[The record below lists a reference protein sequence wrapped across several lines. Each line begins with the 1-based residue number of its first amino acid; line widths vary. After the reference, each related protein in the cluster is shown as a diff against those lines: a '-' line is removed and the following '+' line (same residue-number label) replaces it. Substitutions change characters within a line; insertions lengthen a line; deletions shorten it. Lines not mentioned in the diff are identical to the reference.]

1 VQPLASVH
9 YYPRVFTIENPML
22 PDFLPVPERT
32 AKPRTAGLTHVL
44 DKGMAP
50 PDVRVLVDRAGHLID
65 IWKLGWGTAY
75 LEPDVGEKVA
85 ILQRA
90 GVRVCVGGTLLEA
103 AWIAGVAE
111 QCLAWAA
118 EVGFSCVEVS
128 NGAVAMP
135 LSEKRRLVSVAARRF
150 LVIAEV
156 GSKSPTAEVSGKAWA
171 EEMRGDLDAGATWA
185 LAEGRESGTVG
196 LYEDDGRIRTEVA
209 EPVAEAVGL
218 SRVVFEAPR
227 KEQQAWLI
235 RRFGANVNLGNVTQN
250 EVFAVE
256 ALRLGLRA
264 DTIAMAARGSAKDA
278 TADA

>member
-1 VQPLASVH
+1 M
-9 YYPRVFTIENPML
+9 R
-22 PDFLPVPERT
+22 PDFLPVPART
-32 AKPRTAGLTHVL
+32 AKPRSVGLTHVL
-44 DKGMAP
+44 DKGAAP
-50 PDVRVLVDRAGHLID
+50 DDVRRLVDRASHLID

-90 GVRVCVGGTLLEA
+90 GVRACVGGTLLEA
-103 AWIAGVAE
+103 AWAAGAAE
-111 QCLAWAA
+111 RCLAWAA
-118 EVGFSCVEVS
+118 DVGFSCVEVS

-135 LSEKRRLVSVAARRF
+135 LWEKRRLVSLATRGF

-156 GSKSPTAEVSGKAWA
+156 GSKSPTAEVSAKAWA
-171 EEMRGDLDAGATWA
+171 EEMLGDLEAGATWA
-185 LAEGRESGTVG
+185 LAEGRESGNVG
-196 LYEDDGRIRTEVA
+196 LYEEDGRIRTEVA
-209 EPVAEAVGL
+209 EVVAEAVGL

-235 RRFGANVNLGNVTQN
+235 QRFGANVNLGNVAQN

-264 DTIAMAARGSAKDA
+264 DTITMARQGHVRDA
-278 TADA
+278 TMGA

>member
-1 VQPLASVH
+1 MRWFH
-9 YYPRVFTIENPML
+9 YHLWIFTIANAMR
-22 PDFLPVPERT
+22 PDFLPVPART
-32 AKPRTAGLTHVL
+32 SKPRSAGLTHVL

-50 PDVRVLVDRAGHLID
+50 PEVRGLVDRAGDLID

-75 LEPDVGEKVA
+75 VEPDVGEKVE

-90 GVRVCVGGTLLEA
+90 AVRACVGGTLLEA
-103 AWIAGVAE
+103 AWAAGVVE
-111 QCLAWAA
+111 RCLAWAA

-135 LSEKRRLVSVAARRF
+135 LPEKRRLISMAARRF
-150 LVIAEV
+150 LVVAEV
-156 GSKSPTAEVSGKAWA
+156 GSKSPTAEVSGKAWG
-171 EEMRGDLDAGATWA
+171 EEMRGDLEAGATWV
-185 LAEGRESGTVG
+185 LTEGRETGTVG
-196 LYEDDGRIRTEVA
+196 LYEPDGRIRTEVA
-209 EPVAEAVGL
+209 ELVAEAVGL

-235 RRFGANVNLGNVTQN
+235 RRFGANVNLGNVTLN

-264 DTIAMAARGSAKDA
+264 DTIGMAGRGDERDA
-278 TADA
+278 AADE

>member
-1 VQPLASVH
+1 M
-9 YYPRVFTIENPML
+9 R
-22 PDFLPVPERT
+22 PDFLPVPART
-32 AKPRTAGLTHVL
+32 TKPRSAGLTHVL

-50 PDVRVLVDRAGHLID
+50 REARGLVDRAGDLID

-75 LEPDVGEKVA
+75 VEPDVGEKVE

-90 GVRVCVGGTLLEA
+90 AVRACVGGTLLEA
-103 AWIAGVAE
+103 AWAAGVVE
-111 QCLAWAA
+111 RCLAWAA

-135 LSEKRRLVSVAARRF
+135 LPEKRRLISMAARRF
-150 LVIAEV
+150 LVVAEV
-156 GSKSPTAEVSGKAWA
+156 GSKSPTAEVSGEAWG
-171 EEMRGDLDAGATWA
+171 EEMRGDLEAGATWV
-185 LAEGRESGTVG
+185 LTEGRETGTVG
-196 LYEDDGRIRTEVA
+196 LYEQDGRIRAEVA
-209 EPVAEAVGL
+209 ELVAEAVGL

-235 RRFGANVNLGNVTQN
+235 RRFGANVNLGNVTLN

-264 DTIAMAARGSAKDA
+264 DTIGLAGRGDERGAA
-278 TADA
+278 ADD

>member
-1 VQPLASVH
+1 MP
-9 YYPRVFTIENPML
+9 
-22 PDFLPVPERT
+22 PDFIPVPTRT
-32 AKPRTAGLTHVL
+32 AKPRSVGLTHLL

-50 PDVRVLVDRAGHLID
+50 DDARRLVDRAGHLID

-75 LEPDVGEKVA
+75 LEPDVDDKVA
-85 ILQRA
+85 ILQQA
-90 GVRVCVGGTLLEA
+90 GVRACVGGTLLEA
-103 AWIAGVAE
+103 AWAAGVAE
-111 QCLAWAA
+111 RCLAWAA

-135 LSEKRRLVSVAARRF
+135 LSDKRRLISMAARRF

-156 GSKSPTAEVSGKAWA
+156 GSKDPAVEASPEGWA

-185 LAEGRESGTVG
+185 LTEGRESGTVG
-196 LYEDDGRIRTEVA
+196 LYDAAGRVRGEVVEA
-209 EPVAEAVGL
+209 VAGVVGL

-227 KEQQAWLI
+227 MNQQAWLI
-235 RRFGANVNLGNVTQN
+235 QRFGANVNLGNIAHN

-264 DTIAMAARGSAKDA
+264 DTIGLVRRGGAGDV
-278 TADA
+278 TAGA

>member
-1 VQPLASVH
+1 M
-9 YYPRVFTIENPML
+9 R
-22 PDFLPVPERT
+22 PDFIPVPDRA
-32 AKPRTAGLTHVL
+32 AKPRSTGLTHVL
-44 DKGMAP
+44 DKGVAP
-50 PDVRVLVDRAGHLID
+50 RDVRVLVDRAGPLID

-90 GVRVCVGGTLLEA
+90 GVRACVGGTLLEA
-103 AWIAGVAE
+103 AWAAGVAE
-111 QCLAWAA
+111 RCLAWAA

-135 LSEKRRLVSVAARRF
+135 LLEKRRLVSVAARRF

-196 LYEDDGRIRTEVA
+196 LYEDDGQIRTEVA
-209 EPVAEAVGL
+209 ELVAEAVGL

-235 RRFGANVNLGNVTQN
+235 RRFGVNVNLGNVTLN

-264 DTIAMAARGSAKDA
+264 DTIAMAVRGSAKDA

>member
-1 VQPLASVH
+1 M
-9 YYPRVFTIENPML
+9 R
-22 PDFLPVPERT
+22 PDFLPVPART
-32 AKPRTAGLTHVL
+32 AKPRSVGLTHVL

-50 PDVRVLVDRAGHLID
+50 DDAGRLVGRAGHVID

-75 LEPDVGEKVA
+75 VEPDVGDKVA
-85 ILQRA
+85 LLQRA

-103 AWIAGVAE
+103 AWAAGAAE

-135 LSEKRRLVSVAARRF
+135 LRDKRRLVSMAARRF

-156 GSKSPTAEVSGKAWA
+156 GSKDATVEVSPRGWA

-196 LYEDDGRIRTEVA
+196 LYDTSGRIRSEVA
-209 EPVAEAVGL
+209 EVVAQVVGL

-227 KEQQAWLI
+227 MRQQAWLI
-235 RRFGANVNLGNVTQN
+235 QRFGANVNLGNIAYN

-264 DTIAMAARGSAKDA
+264 DTIGLVRRGGAGDA
-278 TADA
+278 TAGA

>member
-1 VQPLASVH
+1 
-9 YYPRVFTIENPML
+9 MG
-22 PDFLPVPERT
+22 PDFLPVPDRT
-32 AKPRTAGLTHVL
+32 AKPRSVGLTHVL
-44 DKGMAP
+44 DKGTAP
-50 PDVRVLVDRAGHLID
+50 PDVRALVDRAGHLMD

-75 LEPDVGEKVA
+75 LEPDVDEKVA
-85 ILQRA
+85 ILQGA
-90 GVRVCVGGTLLEA
+90 GVRACVGGTLLEA
-103 AWIAGVAE
+103 AWAAGVAE
-111 QCLAWAA
+111 RCLAWAA
-118 EVGFSCVEVS
+118 QVGFSCVEVS

-135 LSEKRRLVSVAARRF
+135 LPEKRRLVSMAARRF

-185 LAEGRESGTVG
+185 LTEGRESGTVG
-196 LYEDDGRIRTEVA
+196 LYEADGRIRAEVA
-209 EPVAEAVGL
+209 ERVAEVVGL

-235 RRFGANVNLGNVTQN
+235 RRFGANVNLGNVALN

-264 DTIAMAARGSAKDA
+264 DTIGLAGRGSERDA
-278 TADA
+278 TAEA

>member
-1 VQPLASVH
+1 M
-9 YYPRVFTIENPML
+9 R
-22 PDFLPVPERT
+22 PDFLPVPART
-32 AKPRTAGLTHVL
+32 AKPRSAGLTHVL
-44 DKGMAP
+44 DKGTAP
-50 PDVRVLVDRAGHLID
+50 EDVRRLVDRAGHLID

-75 LEPDVGEKVA
+75 LEPDVDEKAA

-90 GVRVCVGGTLLEA
+90 GIRACVGGTLLEA
-103 AWIAGVAE
+103 AWAAGAAE
-111 QCLAWAA
+111 RCLAWAA
-118 EVGFSCVEVS
+118 EAGFSCAEVS

-156 GSKSPTAEVSGKAWA
+156 GSKSPTAEVSAKAWA
-171 EEMRGDLDAGATWA
+171 EEMLGDLEAGAAWT

-196 LYEDDGRIRTEVA
+196 LYHEDGQIRTEVA
-209 EPVAEAVGL
+209 EVVAEAVGL

-235 RRFGANVNLGNVTQN
+235 QRFGANVNLGNVAQN

-264 DTIAMAARGSAKDA
+264 DTIAMARRGGAKDG
-278 TADA
+278 TAGA

>member
-1 VQPLASVH
+1 M
-9 YYPRVFTIENPML
+9 R
-22 PDFLPVPERT
+22 PDFLPVPART
-32 AKPRTAGLTHVL
+32 AKPRSAGLTHVL

-50 PDVRVLVDRAGHLID
+50 DDVRRLVERTGHLID
-65 IWKLGWGTAY
+65 VWKLGWGTAY

-90 GVRVCVGGTLLEA
+90 GVRACVGGTLLEA
-103 AWIAGVAE
+103 AWAAGVAE
-111 QCLAWAA
+111 RCLAWAA
-118 EVGFSCVEVS
+118 EVGFSCIEVS

-156 GSKSPTAEVSGKAWA
+156 GSKSPTAEVSAKAWA
-171 EEMRGDLDAGATWA
+171 EEMLGDLEAGATWA
-185 LAEGRESGTVG
+185 LTEGRESGNVG
-196 LYEDDGRIRTEVA
+196 LYEEDGRIRTEVA
-209 EPVAEAVGL
+209 EVVAEAVGL

-235 RRFGANVNLGNVTQN
+235 QRFGANVNLGNVAQN

-264 DTIAMAARGSAKDA
+264 DTIATARRGHAKDA
-278 TADA
+278 TMGA

>member
-1 VQPLASVH
+1 
-9 YYPRVFTIENPML
+9 
-22 PDFLPVPERT
+22 
-32 AKPRTAGLTHVL
+32 
-44 DKGMAP
+44 
-50 PDVRVLVDRAGHLID
+50 
-65 IWKLGWGTAY
+65 
-75 LEPDVGEKVA
+75 
-85 ILQRA
+85 
-90 GVRVCVGGTLLEA
+90 LLEA
-103 AWIAGVAE
+103 AWAAGMAE
-111 QCLAWAA
+111 RCLAWAA

-196 LYEDDGRIRTEVA
+196 LYEEDGRIRTEVA
-209 EPVAEAVGL
+209 ELVAGAVGL

-264 DTIAMAARGSAKDA
+264 DTIAMARRGSAKDA
-278 TADA
+278 TAGA

>member
-1 VQPLASVH
+1 MA
-9 YYPRVFTIENPML
+9 
-22 PDFLPVPERT
+22 PDFLPVPART
-32 AKPRTAGLTHVL
+32 AKPRSVGLTHVL
-44 DKGMAP
+44 DKGAAP
-50 PDVRVLVDRAGHLID
+50 DDVRRLVDRAGNLID

-85 ILQRA
+85 ILERA
-90 GVRVCVGGTLLEA
+90 GVRACVGGTLLEA
-103 AWIAGVAE
+103 AWAAGAAE
-111 QCLAWAA
+111 RCLAWAA

-135 LSEKRRLVSVAARRF
+135 LWEKRRLVSEAARGF

-156 GSKSPTAEVSGKAWA
+156 GSKSPAAEVSAKAWA
-171 EEMRGDLDAGATWA
+171 EEMLGDLEAGATWA

-196 LYEDDGRIRTEVA
+196 LYHEDGRIRTEVA
-209 EPVAEAVGL
+209 EVVAEAVGL

-235 RRFGANVNLGNVTQN
+235 QRFGANVSLGNVALN

-264 DTIAMAARGSAKDA
+264 DTVATARRWDARDA
-278 TADA
+278 TASK